1 LILIS
6 NRFSPIDRR
15 KIPLLSPI
23 AYAILLLPI
32 ILFPACSENLEI
44 VSGELGSS
52 LAAEGEIS
60 NSSLEYRLRRFSGGT
75 KNRDLF
81 NSIYFQGDTLCFSFE
96 LTRRVGRK
104 MVSVWFINP
113 ETGERYRAERIDIHE
128 KRISGFSLL
137 GSILEN
143 YHKQYLDAPIPHDAF
158 CCRDIPIDVEISI
171 DDNQNQVRKNLSGS
185 FRIAYE

>member
-1 LILIS
+1 MLS
-6 NRFSPIDRR
+6 RFSPIDRW
-15 KIPLLSPI
+15 KTPLLSLI
-23 AYAILLLPI
+23 ANAILLAPI
-32 ILFPACSENLEI
+32 ILFPACSKNLEI

-52 LAAEGEIS
+52 LAAEGEIG
-60 NSSLEYRLRRFSGGT
+60 NSSLEYRLKKSTRGT

-81 NSIYFQGDTLCFSFE
+81 NSIYFQGDTLCFSFK
-96 LTRRVGRK
+96 LTRSVGRE
-104 MVSVWFINP
+104 MVSAWFINP

-128 KRISGFSLL
+128 KRVSGFSLL

-143 YHKQYLDAPIPHDAF
+143 YYKQYLDAAIPHDAF

-171 DDNQNQVRKNLSGS
+171 DDNKNRVRKNLSGS

>member
-1 LILIS
+1 M
-6 NRFSPIDRR
+6 
-15 KIPLLSPI
+15 KIPLISPV
-23 AYAILLLPI
+23 AYAILLLPL
-32 ILFPACSENLEI
+32 ILFPACSGNLEI

-52 LAAEGEIS
+52 LAAEGEIG
-60 NSSLEYRLRRFSGGT
+60 NTSLEYRLKRFTRGT

-81 NSIYFQGDTLCFSFE
+81 NFIYFQGDTLCFSFK
-96 LTRRVGRK
+96 LTRSVRGE
-104 MVSVWFINP
+104 MVSAWFINP

-128 KRISGFSLL
+128 KRVSGFSLL

-143 YHKQYLDAPIPHDAF
+143 YYRQNLDAAIPHDAF

-171 DDNQNQVRKNLSGS
+171 DFNKSHVRKNLSGS